1 LNFNFAS
8 MDPGWLVIVILSLIA
23 SAFSSGVEIA
33 FITSNKFKLELDKKQ
48 GVFGAEIISYFA
60 ARPKM
65 FIAAMLVGNNI
76 ALVIYGLYMGDAIV
90 DFLSLHL
97 PYTVQWLGEYGLL
110 ITQTLISTV
119 VVLIFG
125 EFIPKAIFSIN
136 PNRWLNLLAIPL
148 AIWYGLLWVFA
159 VIITA
164 ISNAFLRIVGSSK
177 NSEAIVGF
185 GRIDLDHYLTEATG
199 NIDKTKE
206 FDHEI
211 QIFQNALDF
220 SKVKARDCLVPRNEI
235 VAVEITD
242 SVAELKKLFID
253 TRLSKI
259 LVYKENIDHI
269 IGYVHSFELFKK
281 PEHIQHILRPV
292 SIVPEPMPA
301 NEVLEIFIQKK
312 RSMAVVVDEYGGTA
326 GIITMEDIVEEIF
339 GEIEDEH
346 DKEETQEEL
355 EIQVDDKNYEFSAR
369 LEIDYLNDKYPFELP
384 VNDEQY
390 DTLGGL
396 LLHYYEDIPDEG
408 AVIVVENFT
417 FTVSKVSETRI
428 EAVKI
433 SIS

>member
-1 LNFNFAS
+1 
-8 MDPGWLVIVILSLIA
+8 M
-23 SAFSSGVEIA
+23 
-33 FITSNKFKLELDKKQ
+33 
-48 GVFGAEIISYFA
+48 
-60 ARPKM
+60 
-65 FIAAMLVGNNI
+65 
-76 ALVIYGLYMGDAIV
+76 
-90 DFLSLHL
+90 
-97 PYTVQWLGEYGLL
+97 
-110 ITQTLISTV
+110 
-119 VVLIFG
+119 
-125 EFIPKAIFSIN
+125 
-136 PNRWLNLLAIPL
+136 
-148 AIWYGLLWVFA
+148 
-159 VIITA
+159 
-164 ISNAFLRIVGSSK
+164 
-177 NSEAIVGF
+177 
-185 GRIDLDHYLTEATG
+185 
-199 NIDKTKE
+199 
-206 FDHEI
+206 
-211 QIFQNALDF
+211 
-220 SKVKARDCLVPRNEI
+220 VPRNEI

-242 SVAELKKLFID
+242 SVEELKQKFIE

-259 LVYKENIDHI
+259 LVYRENIDHI

-346 DKEETQEEL
+346 DKEEHQEEL
-355 EIQVDDKNYEFSAR
+355 EIQLDEKNYEFSAR

-384 VNDEQY
+384 VNDEEY

-428 EAVKI
+428 ESVKI
-433 SIS
+433 TIS